1 MPSQMP
7 SPISSPKIL
16 PYATPCGFILFAA
29 FILGACGVPR
39 ADTPDGRQTRTAR
52 ATSSPA
58 ASPQPTAKPVY
69 ESPVLERLVAAAV
82 ERTSHEVEYDASYFK
97 LDYPGGDVP
106 EGKGV
111 CTDEVIRSYRAV
123 GIDLQK
129 EVHED
134 MAANF
139 SRYPTTFNLKSTDRN
154 IDHRRVPNLRVFF
167 ARKGSSLPITDVATD
182 YRPGDIVTWD
192 LNASQTHI
200 GIVVDVPSAT
210 PGRYMIMHNIG
221 QGPKIEDILFAWKIT
236 GHYRYTGPPPAA
248 PKPTPANAP
257 ARPASRRSAR

>member
-1 MPSQMP
+1 MPT
-7 SPISSPKIL
+7 PKNL
-16 PYATPCGFILFAA
+16 RRATLSRRHRALCFALCA
-29 FILGACGVPR
+29 PFILGACGGIPR
-39 ADTPDGRQTRTAR
+39 AVSQGGGQTPAPRR
-52 ATSSPA
+52 APGAT
-58 ASPQPTAKPVY
+58 PQQANVKPVY

-111 CTDEVIRSYRAV
+111 CTDEVIRSYRALGV
-123 GIDLQK
+123 DLQK

-139 SRYPTTFNLKSTDRN
+139 ARYPTTFNLKSTDRN

-167 ARKGSSLPITDVATD
+167 GRKGKSLPVTQDAAD

-200 GIVVDVPSAT
+200 GIMVDVPSAT
-210 PGRYMIMHNIG
+210 PGRYLIMHNMG
-221 QGPKIEDILFAWKIT
+221 QGPKLEDILFAWKIT
-236 GHYRYTGPPPAA
+236 GHYRYTGPPPA
-248 PKPTPANAP
+248 PKPAPTSTPTRAP
-257 ARPASRRSAR
+257 SRRGAR

>member
-1 MPSQMP
+1 M
-7 SPISSPKIL
+7 SSLKNSFS
-16 PYATPCGFILFAA
+16 ATLCCFVLLG
-29 FILGACGVPR
+29 LGACSVQR
-39 ADTPDGRQTRTAR
+39 AGTPEWKGRAPASR
-52 ATSSPA
+52 ASSPA
-58 ASPQPTAKPVY
+58 SAPQQAVKPVY

-82 ERTSHEVEYDASYFK
+82 ERTSHEVEYDPSYFK
-97 LDYPGGDVP
+97 LDYPNGDVP
-106 EGKGV
+106 AEKGV
-111 CTDEVIRSYRAV
+111 CTDEVIRSYRAL

-139 SRYPTTFNLKSTDRN
+139 SRYPTKFGLKSTDTN

-167 ARKGSSLPITDVATD
+167 ERKGKSLPITDEAAD

-200 GIVVDVPSAT
+200 GIVVDQPSAT

-221 QGPKIEDILFAWKIT
+221 QGPKIEDVLFAWKIT
-236 GHYRYTGPPPAA
+236 GHFRYTGPPPA
-248 PKPTPANAP
+248 PKPAPANAP
-257 ARPASRRSAR
+257 ARSASRRGAR

>member
-1 MPSQMP
+1 MPSQTPQMF
-7 SPISSPKIL
+7 STKTSLRTL
-16 PYATPCGFILFAA
+16 PCCFALALA
-29 FILGACGVPR
+29 FTHGACGVPR
-39 ADTPDGRQTRTAR
+39 ADSQDGRQTRAPR
-52 ATSSPA
+52 AVSSSSPTA
-58 ASPQPTAKPVY
+58 TPSPQPTAKPVY

-123 GIDLQK
+123 RVDLQK

-139 SRYPTTFNLKSTDRN
+139 ALYPTKFGLKSTDTN

-167 ARKGSSLPITDVATD
+167 ARKGKSLPVTNDATD

-200 GIVVDVPSAT
+200 GIVVDRPSAT

-221 QGPKIEDILFAWKIT
+221 RGPKIEDILFAWTIT
-236 GHYRYTGPPPAA
+236 GHYRYTGAQPPT
-248 PKPTPANAP
+248 PKPAPSVAP
-257 ARPASRRSAR
+257 ARAASRR

>member
-1 MPSQMP
+1 MPSLTR
-7 SPISSPKIL
+7 SPKIFL
-16 PYATPCGFILFAA
+16 HALSLCALLLTCS
-29 FILGACGVPR
+29 ACGIPS
-39 ADTPDGRQTRTAR
+39 
-52 ATSSPA
+52 ATSQRSGQIASSGAVAERA
-58 ASPQPTAKPVY
+58 APQPTVKVVY

-82 ERTSHEVEYDASYFK
+82 ERTTHEVEYDATYYK
-97 LDYPGGDVP
+97 LDYPNGDVP
-106 EGKGV
+106 AEKGV
-111 CTDEVIRSYRAV
+111 CTDEVIRSYRAL

-139 SRYPTTFNLKSTDRN
+139 SRYPTKFGLTTTDTN

-167 ARKGSSLPITDVATD
+167 ERKGKSLPITDNAAD

-200 GIVVDVPSAT
+200 GILVDVPSAT

-221 QGPKIEDILFAWKIT
+221 QGPKLEDILFSWKIT
-236 GHYRYTGPPPAA
+236 GHYRYTGPPPA
-248 PKPTPANAP
+248 PKPTPRATSP
-257 ARPASRRSAR
+257 RGAR

>member
-1 MPSQMP
+1 MS
-7 SPISSPKIL
+7 STKISLSVML
-16 PYATPCGFILFAA
+16 CCCALCAA
-29 FILGACGVPR
+29 FTQGACSGGVPR
-39 ADTPDGRQTRTAR
+39 AVSQRRGQTSAPSATPTRQPV
-52 ATSSPA
+52 ATPA
-58 ASPQPTAKPVY
+58 Y

-82 ERTSHEVEYDASYFK
+82 ERTSHEVEYDSSYFK

-111 CTDEVIRSYRAV
+111 CTDEVIRSYRAL

-139 SRYPTTFNLKSTDRN
+139 SRYPTTFKLKSTDAN

-167 ARKGSSLPITDVATD
+167 ERKGKSLPITDAATD

-192 LNASQTHI
+192 LNTSQTHI
-200 GIVVDVPSAT
+200 GIMVDVPSAT
-210 PGRYMIMHNIG
+210 PGRYMIMHNMG
-221 QGPKIEDILFAWKIT
+221 PGPKIEDILFAWKIT
-236 GHYRYTGPPPAA
+236 GHYRYTGPPPA
-248 PKPTPANAP
+248 PPVIP
-257 ARPASRRSAR
+257 ARAASRRGAL

>member
-1 MPSQMP
+1 M
-7 SPISSPKIL
+7 SSL
-16 PYATPCGFILFAA
+16 RMSLSAALFCFALFAL
-29 FILGACGVPR
+29 FACGVPR
-39 ADTPDGRQTRTAR
+39 ADTQGGRHASAPRP
-52 ATSSPA
+52 SPTQLPA
-58 ASPQPTAKPVY
+58 AKPVY
-69 ESPVLERLVAAAV
+69 ESPLLERLVAAAH
-82 ERTSHEVEYDASYFK
+82 ERTTHEVEYDPSYFK
-97 LDYPGGDVP
+97 LDYPNGDVP
-106 EGKGV
+106 AEKGV
-111 CTDEVIRSYRAV
+111 CTDEVIRSYRAL

-139 SRYPTTFNLKSTDRN
+139 ARYPTKFGLQSTDTN

-167 ARKGSSLPITDVATD
+167 ERKGKSLPITAEAAD

-200 GIVVDVPSAT
+200 GIVVDAPSAT

-236 GHYRYTGPPPAA
+236 GHYRYTGPAPPA
-248 PKPTPANAP
+248 PQPANAP
-257 ARPASRRSAR
+257 ARSPSRRRAR

>member
-1 MPSQMP
+1 LS
-7 SPISSPKIL
+7 IFV
-16 PYATPCGFILFAA
+16 ACV
-29 FILGACGVPR
+29 LGACSVPR
-39 ADTPDGRQTRTAR
+39 GDAPQGSRHTRAAR
-52 ATSSPA
+52 ADSSAPSTQSPL
-58 ASPQPTAKPVY
+58 ASPQPTVKPVY

-106 EGKGV
+106 AEKGV
-111 CTDEVIRSYRAV
+111 CTDEVIRSYRTL

-139 SRYPTTFNLKSTDRN
+139 SLYPTKFGLTSTDTN

-167 ARKGSSLPITDVATD
+167 ARKGKSLPITEAAAD

-200 GIVVDVPSAT
+200 GIVVDMQSAT

-221 QGPKIEDILFAWKIT
+221 QGPRIEDVLFAWKIT
-236 GHYRYTGPPPAA
+236 GHYRYTGPPPLA
-248 PKPTPANAP
+248 PTPTRT
-257 ARPASRRSAR
+257 RPR

>member
-1 MPSQMP
+1 M
-7 SPISSPKIL
+7 SSPKNTFYVIL
-16 PYATPCGFILFAA
+16 CCLALFAI
-29 FILGACGVPR
+29 FTLGACGLPR
-39 ADTPDGRQTRTAR
+39 GGASGGGQTGAR
-52 ATSSPA
+52 LAPSGAT
-58 ASPQPTAKPVY
+58 PQPTVKPVY

-82 ERTSHEVEYDASYFK
+82 ERTSHEVEYDPSYFK

-111 CTDEVIRSYRAV
+111 CTDEVIRPYRAL

-139 SRYPTTFNLKSTDRN
+139 SRYPTKFNLTKTDTN

-167 ARKGSSLPITDVATD
+167 ERKGKSLPITDEATD

-210 PGRYMIMHNIG
+210 PGRYLIMHNIG
-221 QGPKIEDILFAWKIT
+221 RGPKLEDVLFAWKIT
-236 GHYRYTGPPPAA
+236 GHYRYTGPPPPAPQPTATAA
-248 PKPTPANAP
+248 
-257 ARPASRRSAR
+257 RRGTR

>member
-1 MPSQMP
+1 MSPSKFLL
-7 SPISSPKIL
+7 S
-16 PYATPCGFILFAA
+16 ATLCGFALFA
-29 FILGACGVPR
+29 LGACGVPP
-39 ADTPDGRQTRTAR
+39 AGTPAAQQTHRPHA
-52 ATSSPA
+52 SPA
-58 ASPQPTAKPVY
+58 TPPRPEVKPVY
-69 ESPVLERLVAAAV
+69 ESPVLERLVAAAN
-82 ERTSHEVEYDASYFK
+82 ERATHEVEYDGSYFK
-97 LDYPGGDVP
+97 LDYPNGDVP

-111 CTDEVIRSYRAV
+111 CTDEVIRSYRAL

-139 SRYPTTFNLKSTDRN
+139 SRYPTKFGLKSTDPN

-167 ARKGSSLPITDVATD
+167 ERKGKSLPITNDAAD

-200 GIVVDVPSAT
+200 GLVVDAPSAT

-221 QGPKIEDILFAWKIT
+221 QGPQIEDVLFSWKIT
-236 GHYRYTGPPPAA
+236 GHYRYTGAPPAPPRPPAA
-248 PKPTPANAP
+248 KPTAGK
-257 ARPASRRSAR
+257 R

>member
-1 MPSQMP
+1 MPPQTPQMF
-7 SPISSPKIL
+7 STKTSL
-16 PYATPCGFILFAA
+16 QTACCCFALVLA
-29 FILGACGVPR
+29 FTLGACGVPH
-39 ADTPDGRQTRTAR
+39 ADTQDGRQRRATRAVS
-52 ATSSPA
+52 TSSPQASA
-58 ASPQPTAKPVY
+58 APQPTAKPVY
-69 ESPVLERLVAAAV
+69 ESPMLERLVAAAV

-123 GIDLQK
+123 RIDLQK

-139 SRYPTTFNLKSTDRN
+139 ALYPTKFGLKSTDTN
-154 IDHRRVPNLRVFF
+154 IDHRRVPNLRVFL
-167 ARKGSSLPITDVATD
+167 ARKGKSLPITDDAAA

-200 GIVVDVPSAT
+200 GIVVDQPSAT

-221 QGPKIEDILFAWKIT
+221 QGPKLEDVLFAWKIT
-236 GHYRYTGPPPAA
+236 GHYRYTGPPPPA
-248 PKPTPANAP
+248 PASAP
-257 ARPASRRSAR
+257 ARPTSRR